1 MKDLCIVLCGL
12 TTNVSSLLSGPLLWN
27 KFIRCLAIIPF
38 ISGTYETLLSSLSLS
53 MTDTGSTLTRH
64 SSYTWMRDTCEE
76 EDTCLLATQLRRR
89 YEEVRSRAMQRAEPR
104 QEEVKIKNLIFNFRY
119 EIQKVTCRY
128 YVTSRLLSHS
138 KPPLLQWS
146 ISTSDMNKTIILAP
160 DTLNPWTR
168 THVASSLLALC

>member
-104 QEEVKIKNLIFNFRY
+104 QEEVKLKIWF
-119 EIQKVTCRY
+119 
-128 YVTSRLLSHS
+128 
-138 KPPLLQWS
+138 
-146 ISTSDMNKTIILAP
+146 STSDMRFRKLLVVIMSRHGCCH
-160 DTLNPWTR
+160 TLSPLCSNGHYPLPTWTKQ
-168 THVASSLLALC
+168 